1 MKKCLVILAVFS
13 IVNLHGSLA
22 YAQTAPRTEKSPI
35 TEITKAFETPPD
47 MLNETLNKVKRLEAT
62 TTAKPADEDLTSESD
77 PDTFRNPF
85 VPQTPQPVKTIDDN
99 TTSVPVQQIQRERPV
114 VPIPVFTLS
123 GLIWNTKK
131 PAAILNGKIVAIGDQ
146 VSNWSVSEITKEG
159 VHVTFEDQNLWV
171 KPVIDPIRNKLTQPN
186 PRNYR

>member
-1 MKKCLVILAVFS
+1 MKKCLIILAAFS
-13 IVNLHGSLA
+13 IVNLHGLLA

-47 MLNETLNKVKRLEAT
+47 MLNETLSKVKRLEAT
-62 TTAKPADEDLTSESD
+62 TTAKPSDEDLTAESD

-85 VPQTPQPVKTIDDN
+85 VPQTPQPVRVSDDN
-99 TTSVPVQQIQRERPV
+99 TATPIEQVQRERPV
-114 VPIPVFTLS
+114 IPIPVFTLS

-159 VHVTFEDQNLWV
+159 VHVTFEDQALWV
-171 KPVIDPIRNKLTQPN
+171 KPVLDPNRNKLAQPN

>member
-1 MKKCLVILAVFS
+1 MKKSLIILAVFS
-13 IVNLHGSLA
+13 VVNLLDVLA
-22 YAQTAPRTEKSPI
+22 YAQAPRTEKSPI
-35 TEITKAFETPPD
+35 KEITKAFEAPPD
-47 MLNETLNKVKRLEAT
+47 MLNDTLSRVKRLEAT
-62 TTAKPADEDLTSESD
+62 TTTKTSDEDLSAESD

-85 VPQTPQPVKTIDDN
+85 VPQTPQPVMVTDDN
-99 TTSVPVQQIQRERPV
+99 AGKVPVAQVQRERPV

-146 VSNWSVSEITKEG
+146 VSNWSVQEITKEG
-159 VHVTFEDQNLWV
+159 VHVMFENQSLWV
-171 KPVIDPIRNKLTQPN
+171 KPVVDPNQSRPVQPN